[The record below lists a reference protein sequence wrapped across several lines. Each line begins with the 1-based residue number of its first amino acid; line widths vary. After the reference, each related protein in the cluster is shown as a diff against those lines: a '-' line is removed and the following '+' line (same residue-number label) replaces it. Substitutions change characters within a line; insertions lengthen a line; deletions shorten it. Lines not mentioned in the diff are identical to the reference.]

1 MKRYV
6 VDTNRIIFTN
16 VTDSKGVLLAD
27 GGHHG
32 SRAGGHFHNKLIS
45 DVESAN
51 SKLEAKKIIGKH
63 HREHMRLK
71 GC

>member
-1 MKRYV
+1 M
-6 VDTNRIIFTN
+6 
-16 VTDSKGVLLAD
+16 LLAD

-32 SRAGGHFHNKLIS
+32 SRAGRHFHNKLIS